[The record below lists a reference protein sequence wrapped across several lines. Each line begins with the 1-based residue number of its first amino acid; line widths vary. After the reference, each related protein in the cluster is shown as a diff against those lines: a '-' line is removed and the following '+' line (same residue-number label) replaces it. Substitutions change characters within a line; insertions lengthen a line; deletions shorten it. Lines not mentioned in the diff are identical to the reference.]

1 MNCGTFCAALGLTPR
16 HVVSYC
22 PGVES
27 EAAITELV
35 RLGLTS
41 YEARAYI
48 ALTGRDSFTAAQVAR
63 VAGLPRQRIYD
74 VLGGLVHRGLA
85 ATRPGNVV
93 KYAATEP
100 ALALELLMV
109 TRRDELRSLE
119 QGAAATVRA
128 LTAAFVA
135 GREHTD
141 PLEYIEVLRDPGAIT
156 ARFDELQSSIK
167 REILIF
173 TKPPYAKPP
182 QENIEGLAVVRSH
195 EARSMYEF
203 SVFDDPAVADGVRRF
218 IEQGEQARF
227 VRELPLKLVIIDET
241 IVMFG
246 MQDPIAANT
255 MELTM
260 MVVEHPSLATVLKT
274 AFDAYWK
281 QGISFEEARGELAVT
296 GSKRV

>member
-1 MNCGTFCAALGLTPR
+1 MVR
-16 HVVSYC
+16 YC
-22 PGVES
+22 PGVDS
-27 EAAITELV
+27 DASVGQLA

-74 VLGGLVHRGLA
+74 VLGGLVQKGLA
-85 ATRPGNVV
+85 ATRPGSVV

-100 ALALELLMV
+100 ALAIERLV
-109 TRRDELRSLE
+109 GARRDEFRGLE
-119 QGAAATVRA
+119 LGAAATVRA
-128 LTAAFVA
+128 LTAGFVA

-141 PLEYIEVLRDPGAIT
+141 PLEYIEVLRDPGAIN
-156 ARFDELQSSIK
+156 ARFDELQASIK
-167 REILIF
+167 RSILIF

-182 QENIEGLAVVRSH
+182 QENIEGLEVVRSH
-195 EARSMYEF
+195 EARSIYEF
-203 SVFDDPAVADGVRRF
+203 SVFDDPAVAEGVRRF

-227 VRELPLKLVIIDET
+227 VPELPLKLVIIDET

-246 MQDPIAANT
+246 MQDPIAAST

-274 AFDAYWK
+274 AFDAYWA
-281 QGISFEEARGELAVT
+281 QGLTFEQAGARLVAA
-296 GSKRV
+296 GSRSA